1 MISQSHLLAA
11 LRRDCHIPL
20 IDSLDFASGSEEKKE
35 KNTPIDR
42 RTDVGVTR
50 QLVHWLTRQP
60 FLQQSQSPPSVVS
73 GRCPSN
79 RLSDGASRSASR
91 AAGRGEV
98 GRRRTGSG
106 ARSVWTTRCLGSPG
120 LSVWKHCKKVKGVTA
135 REWIASPVTWLE
147 GSSVSC
153 CLHNWW
159 IYTDFL
165 KTWIHIS

>member
-11 LRRDCHIPL
+11 LRRDCQILL

-35 KNTPIDR
+35 KKTPIDR
-42 RTDVGVTR
+42 WTGVGVTR
-50 QLVHWLTRQP
+50 QLVNWLTRQP
-60 FLQQSQSPPSVVS
+60 FRQQSQSTPSVVS
-73 GRCPSN
+73 GHCPSN

-98 GRRRTGSG
+98 RRRRTGSG

-120 LSVWKHCKKVKGVTA
+120 LSVWKHCKKINGVTA

-153 CLHNWW
+153 CIHNWW
-159 IYTDFL
+159 IYTDFF
-165 KTWIHIS
+165 